1 MSTAQPPETLAE
13 ALPKEQARVRALIPA
28 YEQIGPPGAFALA
41 CMRRALETADIATAQ
56 GDLTRMIR
64 AYNDLKGY
72 TA

>member
-1 MSTAQPPETLAE
+1 MTAPPETLAD
-13 ALPKEQARVRALIPA
+13 ALPKEQARVRALIPLC
-28 YEQIGPPGAFALA
+28 EEIGPPGVFALA

-56 GDLTRMIR
+56 GDVTRMLR